1 MAAVLFNTSDWV
13 LTSIFLACVWNQLQ
27 AFSKKVSS
35 SFINAVKKISY
46 EQAKPSTIQE
56 IDFERPKV
64 KGNHCSNIST
74 SPHHPLP
81 ILNKMVLFDAIH
93 KVYPCTSVHCNSW
106 I

>member
-1 MAAVLFNTSDWV
+1 MAAVLFNTSEWV

-35 SFINAVKKISY
+35 SY

-64 KGNHCSNIST
+64 KGNHS
-74 SPHHPLP
+74 
-81 ILNKMVLFDAIH
+81 
-93 KVYPCTSVHCNSW
+93 
-106 I
+106 